1 MKKLKDITVK
11 QNPAPAARPLGVNP
25 SDPWSAKAGITEGAL
40 EQYLMSR
47 GVNPNFISTQ
57 MKISHAKS
65 TAFLKWKQNHV
76 ESVEY
81 VDEAGRCWSGYKPV
95 PGKKAFSP
103 GSCAKEEKGSQTT
116 ELTPEEVEVDE
127 MSSMSMA
134 GLRHATTF
142 NKGATAHHALAGH
155 VTVGRTDKHT
165 GMTHVTGVKDNKTY
179 QVRMHTLRAHPIG
192 EDADPVKQVK
202 TTALDKFRAAS
213 TERTKK
219 HNDIQKN
226 QSKDGSGMS
235 SAIDR
240 LAKRM
245 GEEVEE
251 LVEETLKNTNYKG
264 ISVDSKKFKPSK
276 SLRAQNPEYGKDYH
290 IFKGVIKKPRGND
303 KNFVVHNNGHMD
315 IEFKYPDHTA
325 DEKEAIM
332 HHLRSNKKLKE
343 EASQDAE
350 NKFHAKLDKLVH
362 KTFGKR
368 KSEMKMKE
376 EVEQIDEISKST
388 LTSYKDKS
396 SASLKNAQT
405 NRDAAEHGKQMS
417 KGFAD
422 LHAKSDATVK
432 KRVKGLIGYM
442 QRKQGM
448 KPTSEDVG
456 DAKAAVNADGLPN
469 ASLEPVSEKKKQMT
483 KSARMIKAL
492 YKKKGMVKEDMFD
505 SEKEDKSVATY
516 GKKPKMSTTSKMSN
530 LGDNKPE
537 AASVLSGG
545 TTLTGQKRDMLEIDP
560 AMRNRP
566 GQPDIT
572 KDTKKVR

>member
-11 QNPAPAARPLGVNP
+11 QNPAPAAKPLGVNP

-40 EQYLMSR
+40 ERYLMSR

-81 VDEAGRCWSGYKPV
+81 VDEAGRCWTGYKPV

-127 MSSMSMA
+127 MTSMSMG
-134 GLRHATTF
+134 GLRRTTTF

-179 QVRMHTLRAHPIG
+179 QVRMHTLKAHPIG
-192 EDADPVKQVK
+192 ESAADQVKQVK
-202 TTALDKFRAAS
+202 TTALDKFRAGS
-213 TERTKK
+213 TERAKK

-240 LAKRM
+240 LAKHM
-245 GEEVEE
+245 GEEA
-251 LVEETLKNTNYKG
+251 
-264 ISVDSKKFKPSK
+264 
-276 SLRAQNPEYGKDYH
+276 SL
-290 IFKGVIKKPRGND
+290 
-303 KNFVVHNNGHMD
+303 
-315 IEFKYPDHTA
+315 
-325 DEKEAIM
+325 
-332 HHLRSNKKLKE
+332 
-343 EASQDAE
+343 DAE

-376 EVEQIDEISKST
+376 ESELDESKQKHYPYRYRATYHDPDTNKMTHMMDFNHKSIEAAKKHAEGSRLQRRDGKEDILHSVVQVKEDVEQIDEISKST

-396 SASLKNAQT
+396 SASLKNAQA
-405 NRDAAEHGKQMS
+405 NRDASEHGKHMS

-422 LHAKSDATVK
+422 LHAKSDVIAK

-492 YKKKGMVKEDMFD
+492 YKKKGIVKEDMFD

-545 TTLTGQKRDMLEIDP
+545 TTLTGQKRDVLEIDP